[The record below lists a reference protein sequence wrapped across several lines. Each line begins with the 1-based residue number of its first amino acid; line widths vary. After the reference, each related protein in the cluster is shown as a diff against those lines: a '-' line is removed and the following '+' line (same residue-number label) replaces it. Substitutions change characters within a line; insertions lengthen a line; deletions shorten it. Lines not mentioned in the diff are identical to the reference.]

1 MNSDARSKYP
11 MNMKT
16 AVSYGLLVAVLVL
29 VGCSNA
35 TPSQSALPSNGV
47 VPNSVILRS
56 ARSARLEGRTT
67 SALTELYNLDYSN
80 GTITVFSIQGHK
92 AKVATQFTPGS
103 ASGGAQGLA
112 ADAHGNIYTT
122 LTESGGSPCSA
133 CVQIYTDAG
142 KLVRQL
148 DAPTLSGAP
157 GAPDLTDV
165 SVDAHDNVYVSDYG
179 QQAVYYFPHGKMTK
193 NGPTIVVQDSQNAA
207 SVLSQPNGKVV
218 LISGG
223 CGFASVAP
231 FTKVSRGKYTQGSC
245 FGIGTIALIGGA
257 LDDQEEVMTP
267 VDGVPGLVSVSSPS
281 GGKSIRV
288 PDMLGSISGIA
299 FNSDASVAY
308 VADAHK
314 EVVYAFAQPANGW
327 LSKGKPKLVATYKGF
342 TDLDIIAI
350 PQ

>member
-11 MNMKT
+11 MMMKT
-16 AVSYGLLVAVLVL
+16 AVSYVLLAAMLVL

-35 TPSQSALPSNGV
+35 TTAQPALPPYGVTNGASSHSV
-47 VPNSVILRS
+47 VLSGV
-56 ARSARLEGRTT
+56 EGRST
-67 SALTELYNLDYSN
+67 SALTELFNLDYSD
-80 GTITVFSIQGHK
+80 GTITVFSIKGHK

-112 ADAHGNIYTT
+112 ADAQGRIYTT
-122 LTESGGSPCSA
+122 LTESSGKPCAA
-133 CVQIYTDAG
+133 CVEIFTDAG

-165 SVDAHDNVYVSDYG
+165 SVDVHDNVYVSDYG

-193 NGPTIVVQDSQNAA
+193 SGPTIVVQDSQNAA

-257 LDDQEEVMTP
+257 LDNQEEVMTP
-267 VDGVPGLVSVSSPS
+267 VDGVPGLVSISSPN

-299 FNSDASVAY
+299 LNGDASIAY

-314 EVVYAFAQPANGW
+314 EVVYAFAQPADGW
-327 LSKGKPKLVATYKGF
+327 LSKGKPKLLATYKGF
-342 TDLDIIAI
+342 KDLDIIAI